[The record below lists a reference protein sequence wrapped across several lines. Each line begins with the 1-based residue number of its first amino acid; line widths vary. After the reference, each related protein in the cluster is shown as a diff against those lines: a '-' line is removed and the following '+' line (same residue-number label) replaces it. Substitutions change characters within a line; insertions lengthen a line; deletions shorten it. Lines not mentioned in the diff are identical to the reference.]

1 MLEQTL
7 HEILRLPVDYFDVDK
22 TVHGQ
27 FIRILWTI
35 HFFTSKFVSIV
46 CLSNLYLFK
55 VSLEKLD
62 KFNIN
67 TDMPK
72 YCHVYLELKYNV

>member
-27 FIRILWTI
+27 FIMIL
-35 HFFTSKFVSIV
+35 
-46 CLSNLYLFK
+46 
-55 VSLEKLD
+55 
-62 KFNIN
+62 
-67 TDMPK
+67 
-72 YCHVYLELKYNV
+72 